1 MESYCTEV
9 QYLHFLWEIQPV
21 QTVMHALVQN

>member
-9 QYLHFLWEIQPV
+9 QYLHFLWGIQPV
-21 QTVMHALVQN
+21 KTVLRALVQN